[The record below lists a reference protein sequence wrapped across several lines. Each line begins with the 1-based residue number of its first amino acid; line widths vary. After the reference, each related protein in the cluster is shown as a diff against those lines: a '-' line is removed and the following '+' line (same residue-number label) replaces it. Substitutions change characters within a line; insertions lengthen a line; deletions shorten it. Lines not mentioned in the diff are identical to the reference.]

1 MMSISWGGPPPFHS
15 VCNQQKHSKLS
26 NPVFRFTVVLI
37 FLLITFVMLFNLLI
51 ALMTDTYT
59 VIREESEQVWRK
71 DRAMFTDPALV

>member
-1 MMSISWGGPPPFHS
+1 
-15 VCNQQKHSKLS
+15 
-26 NPVFRFTVVLI
+26 
-37 FLLITFVMLFNLLI
+37 MLFNLLI